1 MKKMK
6 LLYGFIITLF
16 LGAGLCGSAHALS
29 YETEIL
35 LKLLEKKG
43 IVTEEEAASLRED
56 MDAMATRSEAE
67 KPAKT
72 VAKSE
77 QKELKKPGGVK
88 GIRKRYEVL
97 DKIREGIHFSG
108 TVEVEAGYEKT
119 EPAEGDS
126 ENSSNIELATAEL
139 SVDAA
144 ITDRVKAHVLFLYED
159 DEDVVVDEAYIAIN
173 SDAVCEPD
181 EACKSPWYA
190 GAGKLYVPFGSFES
204 HFISDP
210 LTLELGETRETAA
223 LAGIWNDWVNVAAG
237 VFNGDINETGKD
249 DHIAKFFA
257 TGVFSLPEETVSAF
271 EFRAGVSYIS
281 DISDSD
287 GLTDFMSEE
296 FSTEAESTDAEEEP
310 HVTPFDDEVQAYV
323 QGFTAFISATFAEK
337 FTVEAEYLGALDA
350 YKENPNFKP
359 QSWNFEFAFTPI
371 EVLELAIRYG
381 GSDKT
386 LNFLPDTQY
395 GGCIS
400 YGLFENTSLA
410 LEYMYGEFEND
421 DKEHSVTAQLAVE
434 Y

>member
-1 MKKMK
+1 MK
-6 LLYGFIITLF
+6 LLYGIIITLF

-43 IVTEEEAASLRED
+43 IVTEEEADALRED
-56 MDAMATRSEAE
+56 MEAMATQSEAKE
-67 KPAKT
+67 PAKT
-72 VAKSE
+72 VPKSKL
-77 QKELKKPGGVK
+77 KEPKKPGGVK

-97 DKIREGIHFSG
+97 DKIRDGIHFSG
-108 TVEVEAGYEKT
+108 TVEVEAGYEKS
-119 EPAEGDS
+119 EPAQGDS
-126 ENSSNIELATAEL
+126 ENSSDIVLATAEL
-139 SVDAA
+139 GVDAA
-144 ITDRVKAHVLFLYED
+144 ITDRVKAHVLFSYED
-159 DEDVVVDEAYIAIN
+159 DEDVVIDEAYIAIN

-181 EACKSPWYA
+181 EACKAPWYA

-204 HFISDP
+204 HFLSDP

-223 LAGIWNDWVNVAAG
+223 LAGVWNDWVNVAAG

-257 TGVFSLPEETVSAF
+257 AGFFSLPEETVSAF
-271 EFRAGVSYIS
+271 ELRAGVSYIS
-281 DISDSD
+281 DISDSN

-296 FSTEAESTDAEEEP
+296 FTTESEVTDEEP
-310 HVTPFDDEVQAYV
+310 EVIPFDDEVQAYV
-323 QGFTAFISATFAEK
+323 QGFSAFISATFAEK
-337 FTVEAEYLGALDA
+337 FTVEAEYMGALDA

-395 GGCIS
+395 GGCIRYS
-400 YGLFENTSLA
+400 LFENTSLA